1 MIDDNVRTYKLGLPR
16 NCRMIMFKHYSTEVL
31 KVKIQFPGR
40 NLFGTLLA
48 LNRKKNRA
56 RFHQV
61 CDKSCKLCSPTSRDV
76 VAI

>member
-48 LNRKKNRA
+48 LNRKNKIELVFIKYAINRVNCA
-56 RFHQV
+56 LQH
-61 CDKSCKLCSPTSRDV
+61 L
-76 VAI
+76 AM